1 MTWLNT
7 VGVLASL
14 LEQRSQH
21 WICYLQF
28 ERGPL
33 VRHPVE
39 RDHSAAGSFL
49 RSQSTQLSSRI
60 RCAFAANP
68 QLVRNEKV
76 PENFFSAGA
85 LADAQPSVYLIPF
98 FASDSRADPHE
109 APCLQWSYSDFIEL
123 TAESDLHEPRVRSG
137 GNYFAGLKSFADVAA
152 LCERHLKSGISLP
165 EDARGGEAQ
174 KEISSHNSAEK
185 SASQWTA
192 SDSPDALRGIIDHL
206 QNGMRRGDYYLA
218 NATTRLLGPHSGG
231 QRIGLCAF
239 VKEWL
244 SAPVRH
250 GVFVDC
256 GADLP
261 QVCCFSPERFIL
273 RRGALVQTEPIKG
286 TAAFDSAEHEAEGVR
301 SLWASQK
308 EMSEQTLVTDLLRN
322 DLNKVCQAGSVV
334 VSSPFEIYSGNS
346 LLQMQS
352 VICGRLREADLSNAQ
367 LLASLLPA
375 GSVTGTPKWAV
386 SREICNIESTPR
398 GYYTGVFAWAPAAD
412 ELDST
417 VLIRG
422 FFNDGKRWTAGLGAG
437 ITTLSDPLAEVRE
450 LDLKWQSFSARW
462 KRMCDSSVIA
472 DSSDFALTEKSSRSG
487 L

>member
-1 MTWLNT
+1 MAWLDT

-14 LEQRSQH
+14 LEERTQH

-33 VRHPVE
+33 VRHPAE

-49 RSQSTQLSSRI
+49 RPQSSLSPSRI
-60 RCAFAANP
+60 RCSFAANP
-68 QLVRNEKV
+68 RVVRNEKV
-76 PENFFSAGA
+76 PEKFFSAGA
-85 LADAQPSVYLIPF
+85 GTDSQPSVFLIPF
-98 FASDSRADPHE
+98 FASDSSAE
-109 APCLQWSYSDFIEL
+109 AQELPCLQWSFSDFIEL
-123 TAESDLHEPRVRSG
+123 TSESEVQEPQVRSG
-137 GNYFAGLKSFADVAA
+137 GHAFAGLKSFADVVA
-152 LCERHLKSGISLP
+152 LCQQRLESGI
-165 EDARGGEAQ
+165 AFGENTQGSQAQ
-174 KEISSHNSAEK
+174 EEISSQK
-185 SASQWTA
+185 TGGKVASQWTA
-192 SDSPDALRGIIDHL
+192 SDSPDALHGMIDHL

-218 NATTRLLGPHSGG
+218 NATTRLFGPNADE
-231 QRIGLCAF
+231 QRIGLSAF

-256 GADLP
+256 GAERP
-261 QVCCFSPERFIL
+261 QVCCFSPERFIF
-273 RRGALVQTEPIKG
+273 RRGSLIQTEPIKG
-286 TAAFDSAEHEAEGVR
+286 TAAFEGASHEVGVR

-322 DLNKVCQAGSVV
+322 DLNKVCQAGSVI
-334 VSSPFEIYSGNS
+334 VSSPFEIHSGNS

-352 VICGRLREADLSNAQ
+352 VIGGRLRETGMYNLQ
-367 LLASLLPA
+367 LLGSLLPA

-386 SREICNIESTPR
+386 AREICNIESTPR

-462 KRMCDSSVIA
+462 KRMCDSSPVTDSA
-472 DSSDFALTEKSSRSG
+472 DFTQSEKSSGGRS
-487 L
+487 